1 MKIRTLKIE
10 SDDLE
15 DVSRHLRRDL
25 GPDYARFTDT
35 MSLLCAER
43 WKFLSNSTQM
53 DMVVVMKKEDH
64 LLIDIIGAAGGI
76 GIFNI
81 SFWSESGFTKR
92 MLKSLI
98 AYCKERNLIY
108 EET

>member
-10 SDDLE
+10 SEDLK
-15 DVSRHLRRDL
+15 DVSLRLRNNL

-81 SFWSESGFTKR
+81 SFWSESSFTKR
-92 MLKSLI
+92 MQKVLI
-98 AYCKERNLIY
+98 AYCEDRNLSY
-108 EET
+108 SEV